1 MAALAIWC
9 APFIED
15 KKVGEVRGEE
25 AIGGKEEE
33 SGSMEFVKG
42 VYEELKE
49 ACEMIRE
56 NGSKRSQGVLVSFL
70 LTFFFFLKRSHAD

>member
-15 KKVGEVRGEE
+15 KKVGEVRGGE
-25 AIGGKEEE
+25 AIGEKEEE

-42 VYEELKE
+42 VYGRVE
-49 ACEMIRE
+49 
-56 NGSKRSQGVLVSFL
+56 GGV
-70 LTFFFFLKRSHAD
+70 